1 MALAQPNILLITTD
15 QQRYDASGGA
25 GPSFLRTPHYDRLRY
40 EGVEFTSGY
49 TDDPVCVPSR
59 MGIMTGKQVFTHG
72 MTGNGITSKILGREG
87 TLPWYLRE
95 LGYQTIAIGKMHF
108 GPERVRHGFDEMIL
122 PDDYYRQMRHSGN
135 DFQPMRHG
143 LGQNELYPGMATVP
157 EALTLTSWIAEQC
170 VRVHSLPPRSF
181 RAVLP
186 VVFFHQTASAV
197 RSRRNRITRCTAK
210 APIPEP
216 VIGDWRDTDD
226 CPPAFA
232 KQQKRRSYDIL
243 PPEVI
248 REARSAYYGL
258 ITQIDYNLARVYSA
272 LEDLRLYHETLII
285 YTSDHGEFLG
295 DHRAGGKSH
304 FHEPSAHVPFA
315 MRMPSS
321 WDNRCHGTQVAT
333 PVTHADILPTLLKA
347 AGGEP
352 PADTDGQDLVA
363 VARGEHES
371 PRRYLEGMNGPGPTG
386 KDLRLDCIYL
396 AITDGSWKYIWY
408 PEGSAEQLFDL
419 ESDPQEAHNLA
430 HAKGAAD
437 KKEELR
443 DELIRR
449 QRERGGGLLEDGELP
464 VRAVQ
469 HVPDSEMRNQGQPGA
484 HTEYWKVDV
493 RH

>member
-1 MALAQPNILLITTD
+1 MSAAQPNILLITTD

-40 EGVEFTSGY
+40 EGVTFTSGY
-49 TDDPVCVPSR
+49 SDDPVCVPSR

-72 MTGNGITSKILGREG
+72 MSGNGITSKILGREG
-87 TLPWYLRE
+87 TLPWHLRE

-108 GPERVRHGFDEMIL
+108 GPERARHGFDEMIL
-122 PDDYYRQMRHSGN
+122 PDDYYREMRHSGN
-135 DFQPMRHG
+135 DLQPMRHG

-170 VRVHSLPPRSF
+170 MNYIHFRRDPSVPFFLWCSFTKPHPPFDPPEPYYSMYRDS
-181 RAVLP
+181 
-186 VVFFHQTASAV
+186 
-197 RSRRNRITRCTAK
+197 
-210 APIPEP
+210 PIPEP
-216 VIGDWRDTDD
+216 VVGDWRDTDD

-272 LEDLRLYHETLII
+272 LEDLKLYHETLIV

-315 MRMPSS
+315 LRLPSS
-321 WDNRCHGTQVAT
+321 WDNRCHGTQVHT
-333 PVTHADILPTLLKA
+333 PVTHADILPTLLNA
-347 AGGEP
+347 AGGDP

-363 VARGEHES
+363 VARGEHDS
-371 PRRYLEGMNGPGPTG
+371 PRQYLEGMNGPGPTG

-396 AITDGSWKYIWY
+396 AITDGRWKYMWY
-408 PEGSAEQLFDL
+408 PEGPTEQLFDL
-419 ESDPQEAHNLA
+419 ENDPQEARNLA
-430 HAKGAAD
+430 HANGAAA

-464 VRAVQ
+464 VRAVH
-469 HVPDSEMRNQGQPGA
+469 HVADNEMRNQGQPGA
-484 HTEYWKVDV
+484 HTEYWQIDV

>member
-1 MALAQPNILLITTD
+1 MAVAQPNILLITTD

-72 MTGNGITSKILGREG
+72 MSGNGITSKILGREG

-108 GPERVRHGFDEMIL
+108 GPERVRHGFDEMVL

-135 DFQPMRHG
+135 DFPADAARAWPERTLSRYGHRAGSPNADLLDCGAVCSSIFTSAAILPYRSSCGVLSPSRIRHS
-143 LGQNELYPGMATVP
+143 T
-157 EALTLTSWIAEQC
+157 
-170 VRVHSLPPRSF
+170 
-181 RAVLP
+181 
-186 VVFFHQTASAV
+186 
-197 RSRRNRITRCTAK
+197 RRNRITPCTANH
-210 APIPEP
+210 PIPEP

-258 ITQIDYNLARVYSA
+258 ITQIDYNLARVYGA
-272 LEDLRLYHETLII
+272 LEDLGLYHETLII

-347 AGGEP
+347 AGGDP

-371 PRRYLEGMNGPGPTG
+371 PRRYLEGMNGPGPAG

-396 AITDGSWKYIWY
+396 AITDGCWKYIWY
-408 PEGSAEQLFDL
+408 PEG
-419 ESDPQEAHNLA
+419 
-430 HAKGAAD
+430 
-437 KKEELR
+437 
-443 DELIRR
+443 IRR
-449 QRERGGGLLEDGELP
+449 AT
-464 VRAVQ
+464 V
-469 HVPDSEMRNQGQPGA
+469 
-484 HTEYWKVDV
+484 
-493 RH
+493 